1 MIIVEDYYNEE
12 SDVFK
17 RTYSDKGFMIR
28 QDSTGILYGEAI
40 DPYDSDRTYTET
52 DIPIDEES
60 GEEIPSNQTELEEI
74 ARILLGEEE

>member
-52 DIPIDEES
+52 DIPIEQEES
-60 GEEIPSNQTELEEI
+60 AVPDNQTELEEI
-74 ARILLGEEE
+74 AKILLGEL

>member
-28 QDSTGILYGEAI
+28 QDSTGIIYAEAI

-52 DIPIDEES
+52 DIPLEQEEES
-60 GEEIPSNQTELEEI
+60 NIPTDQTELEEI
-74 ARILLGEEE
+74 AKILLGEL